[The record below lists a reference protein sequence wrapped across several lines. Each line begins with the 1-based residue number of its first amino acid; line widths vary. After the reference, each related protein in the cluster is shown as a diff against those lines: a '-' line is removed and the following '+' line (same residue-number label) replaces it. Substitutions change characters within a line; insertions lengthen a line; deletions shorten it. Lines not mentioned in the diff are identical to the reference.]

1 MKKSEIQGLQPMTAA
16 EFTTAVA
23 EQQQFIP
30 RLALIQPGTYTPPQQ
45 RGAAIVR
52 EPLTR
57 LRSITCPILATMALR
72 VTTLQWLSLRMRN

>member
-30 RLALIQPGTYTPPQQ
+30 RLALIQPGTYTIEHTSATTG
-45 RGAAIVR
+45 RGNSAK
-52 EPLTR
+52 
-57 LRSITCPILATMALR
+57 
-72 VTTLQWLSLRMRN
+72 NH